1 MLRIAA
7 LILFCSAGSAV
18 AETTWDVLQR
28 FGYVG
33 VWSVDCTHPPT
44 RTNFFSIL
52 SKDPKGFV
60 RRDVDRGEKLPL
72 ALSVIE
78 NAQLISP
85 LTLKARIRNT
95 DPNWGKLNNLTYD
108 VVMIKEVASVTEE
121 IKRLRVI
128 ESAVSDG
135 RVIAKGGILLKLG
148 KPTFWQYRCHNE
160 VSQIDISHE
169 AAN

>member
-1 MLRIAA
+1 VLRIAA

-44 RTNFFSIL
+44 RTSFFSIL
-52 SKDPKGFV
+52 SKDPTGLV

-78 NAQLISP
+78 SAQLISP
-85 LTLKARIRNT
+85 LTLKFRIRNT
-95 DPNWGKLNNLTYD
+95 DPNWEKLDNLTYD
-108 VVMIKEVASVTEE
+108 IVVIKEVDPLTME
-121 IKRLRVI
+121 ILPPPGCRVRS
-128 ESAVSDG
+128 E
-135 RVIAKGGILLKLG
+135 R
-148 KPTFWQYRCHNE
+148 R
-160 VSQIDISHE
+160 
-169 AAN
+169 